1 MAVEPRDGK
10 GARWGITGALVA
22 GAFVAGTIALGVV
35 GVLRWDR
42 ESLGYG
48 LVLAIGLAALFSMIR
63 NLRGK
68 TGANWPWHPPQWL
81 QAVVIFTILM
91 LAYLSKALNLYGS
104 IITSVLVAAGL
115 TFFWVVVG
123 YLLPWWFERR

>member
-1 MAVEPRDGK
+1 M
-10 GARWGITGALVA
+10 
-22 GAFVAGTIALGVV
+22 
-35 GVLRWDR
+35 RWDR

-63 NLRGK
+63 NLRGN
-68 TGANWPWHPPQWL
+68 TGGNWRWHPPQWL
-81 QAVVIFTILM
+81 QAVVIFSILM
-91 LAYLSKALNLYGS
+91 LAYLSKALNLYRS

-115 TFFWVVVG
+115 TFFWIVLG